1 MRGLSAASRRSGN
14 ARDRFG
20 ATFDDTRDEEEEER
34 QRLEQ

>member
-1 MRGLSAASRRSGN
+1 MRGLSARSGN

-34 QRLEQ
+34 